1 MSARSSESTDDGQRI
16 AALSA
21 QQSLQLNR
29 FRDDRRFE
37 NIRQIGTIT
46 AMDFKAADPG
56 YLAQIGPRLRASSR
70 AAGVL
75 LRPLGNTI
83 YVLPP
88 YCVSQE
94 DLSLV
99 YAAIQTA
106 ANDLS

>member
-1 MSARSSESTDDGQRI
+1 VSARGSEPTDDGQRI

-56 YLAQIGPRLRASSR
+56 YLAQIGPRLGR
-70 AAGVL
+70 V
-75 LRPLGNTI
+75 NTTRV
-83 YVLPP
+83 VLPR
-88 YCVSQE
+88 
-94 DLSLV
+94 
-99 YAAIQTA
+99 
-106 ANDLS
+106 